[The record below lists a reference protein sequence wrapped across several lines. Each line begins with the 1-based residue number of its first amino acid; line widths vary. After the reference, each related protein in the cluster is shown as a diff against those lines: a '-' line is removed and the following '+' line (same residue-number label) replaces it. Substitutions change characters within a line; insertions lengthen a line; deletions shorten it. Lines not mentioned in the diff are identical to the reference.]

1 MNKQL
6 QYFTVIS
13 SNTQQSVKLYHC
25 RLLEQL
31 SWLSTERIKNFV
43 TMEMENVFAL
53 LPNKNCQFTLMR
65 ALVDPR
71 QYFSAELPMVT
82 HLGF

>member
-6 QYFTVIS
+6 HYFTAIS
-13 SNTQQSVKLYHC
+13 SNTQQSVKRYHC
-25 RLLEQL
+25 RLLEQIN
-31 SWLSTERIKNFV
+31 WLSTEPIKNFV

-53 LPNKNCQFTLMR
+53 LRNKNCQFTLMR

-71 QYFSAELPMVT
+71 QYFSAELD
-82 HLGF
+82 F

>member
-1 MNKQL
+1 
-6 QYFTVIS
+6 
-13 SNTQQSVKLYHC
+13 
-25 RLLEQL
+25 
-31 SWLSTERIKNFV
+31 
-43 TMEMENVFAL
+43 MEMVNVFAL
-53 LPNKNCQFTLMR
+53 LHNKGREFALMR